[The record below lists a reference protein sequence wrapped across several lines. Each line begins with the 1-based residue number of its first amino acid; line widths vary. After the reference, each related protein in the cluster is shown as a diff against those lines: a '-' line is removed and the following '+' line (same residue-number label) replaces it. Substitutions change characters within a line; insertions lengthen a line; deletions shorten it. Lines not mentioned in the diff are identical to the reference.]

1 MTTAETIYELVKTM
15 PEEQASLVL
24 KLAETLQKR
33 QMEKPLELEKSGVA
47 ESRYELS
54 TESFEGS
61 LRISQNHSAIQR
73 RQKSLLDFF
82 GILKDSPSF
91 NGDPVEI
98 QRRMRS
104 DWD

>member
-33 QMEKPLELEKSGVA
+33 QMEKPLEQE
-47 ESRYELS
+47 
-54 TESFEGS
+54 
-61 LRISQNHSAIQR
+61 
-73 RQKSLLDFF
+73 KSLLDFF
-82 GILKDSPSF
+82 GILKDFPSF

-104 DWD
+104 E

>member
-33 QMEKPLELEKSGVA
+33 QMEK
-47 ESRYELS
+47 
-54 TESFEGS
+54 S
-61 LRISQNHSAIQR
+61 LKQE
-73 RQKSLLDFF
+73 KSLLDFF
-82 GILKDSPSF
+82 GILKNSPSF
-91 NGDPVEI
+91 GGDSVEI

>member
-33 QMEKPLELEKSGVA
+33 QMEKPLEQE
-47 ESRYELS
+47 R
-54 TESFEGS
+54 
-61 LRISQNHSAIQR
+61 
-73 RQKSLLDFF
+73 SLLDFF

>member
-15 PEEQASLVL
+15 SEEQASLVL

-33 QMEKPLELEKSGVA
+33 QMEK
-47 ESRYELS
+47 
-54 TESFEGS
+54 S
-61 LRISQNHSAIQR
+61 LKQE
-73 RQKSLLDFF
+73 KSLLDFF

-91 NGDPVEI
+91 GGDPVEI